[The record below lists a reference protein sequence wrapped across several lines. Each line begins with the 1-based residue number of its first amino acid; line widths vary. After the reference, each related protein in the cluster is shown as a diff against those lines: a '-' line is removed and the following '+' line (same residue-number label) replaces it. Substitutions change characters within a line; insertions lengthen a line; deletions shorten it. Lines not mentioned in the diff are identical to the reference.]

1 MYVYSFFY
9 CFNLKVISP
18 SSPTKHQGLNRAHS
32 FCLHFGEITSNS
44 QPLNRAQGR
53 EFNIQEPNNSIPSC
67 LKKTGTKGR
76 RGREVIFQKSS
87 SQTRLRFGPVAPTCW
102 DCVCAG
108 EPWPCSPAQENAEWD
123 GDGGMHTWPAAYN
136 ASGISLQSPPAPT
149 NPLPEYKCIPAS
161 LQKSATINATHQP
174 PIKLCTQRQ
183 KWIDFEF
190 HLKVNRIAVHFARKS
205 SPCRATRHSTPPLSK
220 KTQETT
226 VLCVAATPRTVVRS
240 KNRGRLVAAM
250 HVQPD

>member
-1 MYVYSFFY
+1 MFKKDRHKGTQRKRGYFPKIKQPNKAEIWTCGSH
-9 CFNLKVISP
+9 LL
-18 SSPTKHQGLNRAHS
+18 GL
-32 FCLHFGEITSNS
+32 
-44 QPLNRAQGR
+44 
-53 EFNIQEPNNSIPSC
+53 
-67 LKKTGTKGR
+67 
-76 RGREVIFQKSS
+76 
-87 SQTRLRFGPVAPTCW
+87 
-102 DCVCAG
+102 CVCAG

-123 GDGGMHTWPAAYN
+123 GDGGMDTWPAAYN

-205 SPCRATRHSTPPLSK
+205 SPHRATRHSTPPLSK
-220 KTQETT
+220 ITKKQQCF
-226 VLCVAATPRTVVRS
+226 V
-240 KNRGRLVAAM
+240 
-250 HVQPD
+250 